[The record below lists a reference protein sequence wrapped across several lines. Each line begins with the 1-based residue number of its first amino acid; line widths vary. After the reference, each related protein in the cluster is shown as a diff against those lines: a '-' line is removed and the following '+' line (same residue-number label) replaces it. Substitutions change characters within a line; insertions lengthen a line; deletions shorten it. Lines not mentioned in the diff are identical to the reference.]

1 MLVSTEEILKSTPWS
16 DVTLLGLSW
25 EEGGR
30 DLHLRVLLPGAGA
43 RLDHERLIVLRW
55 ASDLVVKLEV
65 PGMKREDITVTFENN
80 VLTVAGERKLSEDVK
95 REEYHRRERVYG
107 TFRRGFTLPSSVDGG
122 RVHAAYADGVLTIT
136 LPQRAEAKPR
146 QIAVEG

>member
-55 ASDLVVKLEV
+55 ASDLVVKLEARGGPPFTWDTTFQREATGRWAV
-65 PGMKREDITVTFENN
+65 VFDFAASGEIRLSCAEIEVIKPG
-80 VLTVAGERKLSEDVK
+80 
-95 REEYHRRERVYG
+95 
-107 TFRRGFTLPSSVDGG
+107 
-122 RVHAAYADGVLTIT
+122 
-136 LPQRAEAKPR
+136 
-146 QIAVEG
+146 